1 VDTTEGLP
9 FPDNSFDYVV
19 QRNALYNYTKEE
31 WDSIVI
37 PEMIRVL
44 KPGGWIEF
52 GNIHFT
58 PCVSLNKKT

>member
-1 VDTTEGLP
+1 LP
-9 FPDNSFDYVV
+9 FPDNTFDYVV

-31 WDSIVI
+31 WDNIVI

-52 GNIHFT
+52 GKWRMMLLIDLL
-58 PCVSLNKKT
+58 V